1 MKSLDEKRDEL
12 WDYMLLREIATK
24 EEMRLVTHINGFRL
38 DVLEDILHT
47 RTGYHDLKQ
56 PKEFR

>member
-12 WDYMLLREIATK
+12 WDYMLLHEIATK
-24 EEMRLVTHINGFRL
+24 EEMRLVAHINGFRL
-38 DVLEDILHT
+38 DVLESILYA

-56 PKEFR
+56 HKEFS